1 MDRKAVL
8 DKIAAMLKLQESS
21 TFEGETA
28 AAAAMIDKLCA
39 KYGVTISEATT
50 PEVLTEDYFSTGR
63 MNDADFILFCAV
75 AGFYDAK
82 GFIQYNY
89 SSGRRVTKF
98 KCIGTEAQQIQTRLY
113 FEFLKDNMQKEC
125 DKAYKGEK
133 ILAELL
139 GNKFSRAGFKVN
151 FNKAFANKVK
161 ERLHQ
166 MKQER
171 GDHEH
176 KQFTLAVTSKIQMGS
191 RSLKSA
197 SGLGGHLGYNAGE
210 NVSLNKQAGG
220 SSQSLAIAGR

>member
-28 AAAAMIDKLCA
+28 AAAVMIDKLCT
-39 KYGVTISEATT
+39 KYGVTVDEATT

-75 AGFYDAK
+75 ARFYDAK
-82 GFIQYNY
+82 GFVEYNY
-89 SSGRRVTKF
+89 SSGRRVTTF

-125 DKAYKGEK
+125 DKSYKGEM
-133 ILAELL
+133 ILAELQ
-139 GNKFSRAGFKVN
+139 GNPFSRAGFKVN

-176 KQFTLAVTSKIQMGS
+176 KQYTLAVTTKIKIGA
-191 RSLKSA
+191 RKPKSA
-197 SGLGGHLGYNAGE
+197 SGLGGQLGYNAGE

-220 SSQSLAIAGR
+220 GSQRLEIAGS